1 MQNLKINKIDN
12 REGNL
17 KRRIIPLGKKINNGA
32 ISKRNKKKFFISFC
46 EIKISFRKNLLKA

>member
-12 REGNL
+12 REGNF

-32 ISKRNKKKFFISFC
+32 ISKRNKKNFLSVFVK
-46 EIKISFRKNLLKA
+46 

>member
-32 ISKRNKKKFFISFC
+32 ISKRNKKNFLSVFVK
-46 EIKISFRKNLLKA
+46 